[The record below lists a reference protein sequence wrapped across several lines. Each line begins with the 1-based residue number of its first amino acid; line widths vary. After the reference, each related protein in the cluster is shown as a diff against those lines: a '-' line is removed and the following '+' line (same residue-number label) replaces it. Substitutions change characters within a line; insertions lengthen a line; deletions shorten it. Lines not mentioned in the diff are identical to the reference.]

1 MKIIESLQIEKK
13 ELRGE
18 LELLTR
24 AKAKAEA
31 AIKAR
36 QELLAL
42 RDENLLRLTA
52 RLFELQPF
60 DRDALLKSLRPEE
73 KERVSNAAG
82 KSAADMLLLLEKLV
96 VDNVRL
102 QKQAAVAS
110 AKMLLTDNS
119 KH

>member
-1 MKIIESLQIEKK
+1 M
-13 ELRGE
+13 
-18 LELLTR
+18 
-24 AKAKAEA
+24 
-31 AIKAR
+31 
-36 QELLAL
+36 
-42 RDENLLRLTA
+42 
-52 RLFELQPF
+52 
-60 DRDALLKSLRPEE
+60 
-73 KERVSNAAG
+73 SNAAG